1 MSVEMFIARRY
12 LLAKR
17 TVRFINVI
25 GVISIAGITIGV
37 AALLVALSVF
47 NGFND
52 VVTSVLV
59 GFDPHI
65 RIEKPGGM
73 SAAEYGEIAKKLA
86 AMRDIVGFSPFV
98 SGKAMLTTRAFT
110 KVVFVRGI
118 DEQKIGS
125 VSGLND
131 KIVLGSVKLENSIGP
146 PGMVIGLALADQ
158 LGSIVGNDIA
168 VYGPSSIQEALTG
181 MSVPQN
187 DVLRVSGIFE
197 SNNKDYDAS
206 YAYISIPAAQHLFD
220 LEGRYN
226 GIEMRLS
233 DFRSAD
239 RMKEDLERVLPSGLE
254 ISSWYDLHRNLY
266 LVMTVE
272 RWSAYILLCLIIV
285 VATFNM
291 LGSLTMGIME
301 KERDIGVLKS
311 LGMGSGGIVKVF
323 MTEGL
328 LIGCI
333 GTFLGILLGLFVIF
347 LQMKYQLFRLD
358 TSVYIIPAIPVQ
370 IRWTDF
376 VAIGAA
382 SLGLSFLAAYYPA
395 RRAASMRPSDALRW
409 E

>member
-25 GVISIAGITIGV
+25 GVISIAGIAVGV

-65 RIEKPGGM
+65 RIEKQGGM
-73 SAAEYGEIAKKLA
+73 STAEYEVIAKKLGTIPG
-86 AMRDIVGFSPFV
+86 IVGFSPFV

-118 DEQKIGS
+118 DQQRIGA
-125 VSGLND
+125 VSGLNE
-131 KIVLGSVKLENSIGP
+131 KIVLGGVNLEEPDKP
-146 PGMVIGLALADQ
+146 PGVVIGLALADQ
-158 LGSIVGNDIA
+158 LGSIVGNDLA

-181 MSVPQN
+181 MSVPQS
-187 DVLRVSGIFE
+187 DVFRVTGIFE

-206 YAYISIPAAQHLFD
+206 YAYISIAAAQKLLDF
-220 LEGRYN
+220 EGRYN
-226 GIEMRLS
+226 GVELRLA
-233 DFRSAD
+233 DFHSAD
-239 RMKEDLERVLPSGLE
+239 RLKEDLTHILPAGLA
-254 ISSWYDLHRNLY
+254 ISSWYDLHKNLY

-272 RWSAYILLCLIIV
+272 RWSAYILLCLIIL

-291 LGSLTMGIME
+291 LGSLTMGVME

-311 LGMGSGGIVKVF
+311 LGMPSRSIVRVF
-323 MTEGL
+323 MTEGM
-328 LIGCI
+328 LIGFV
-333 GTFLGILLGLFVIF
+333 GTLLGILIGLLVLF
-347 LQMKYQLFRLD
+347 LQLKYQLFRLD
-358 TSVYIIPAIPVQ
+358 TTVYIIPAIPVQ

-395 RRAASMRPSDALRW
+395 RRAALMLPSDALRW